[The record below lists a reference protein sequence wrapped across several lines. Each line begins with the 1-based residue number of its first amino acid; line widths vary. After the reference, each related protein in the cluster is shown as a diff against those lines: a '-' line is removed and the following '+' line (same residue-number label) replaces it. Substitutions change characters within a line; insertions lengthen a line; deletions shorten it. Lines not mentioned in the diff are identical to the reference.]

1 MHSNVDPNA
10 EVSLPEEPTRDID
23 GRASEPAFGLDGAS
37 QDRMDVSERLYR
49 RLKREAAM
57 YGHEAVQP
65 YLASLLELDAEA
77 EDFYARVGEALGVEA
92 GRIQRVIEGHEQ

>member
-1 MHSNVDPNA
+1 MHSNVDPNGGM
-10 EVSLPEEPTRDID
+10 SLPEEPARDTD
-23 GRASEPAFGLDGAS
+23 GGERARAFGLDGAS

-92 GRIQRVIEGHEQ
+92 GRIQRVIEGREQ